1 MKVIPREGRSPTFIP
16 PGAWD
21 RLGKDRPTVG
31 ARSVRRHV
39 RQTTVTTA
47 RRAEASTAARYWEI
61 DALRGVAILMMVTYH
76 LMWDLWNY
84 RILPDVVLYEG
95 FWKYFQRAT
104 AGLFLLLVGVSLA
117 VVTQRRL
124 AHSTT
129 LPFRPYL
136 WRGLRIFGW
145 GMVVSLVVWAA
156 RIGYIHFGILHLI
169 GFASVAA
176 YPFLRYR
183 RLNLGLWAAF
193 FIAGYFLLS
202 VRVDFPWL
210 LWLGLTPAAY
220 YPNDYFPVIPY
231 FGVPLLG
238 LFVGNSLYTATR
250 RTFYL
255 PDLSAWLPVAGLRWL
270 GRHSLVIYLVHQLA
284 LFGILVALGL
294 IRL

>member
-1 MKVIPREGRSPTFIP
+1 
-16 PGAWD
+16 
-21 RLGKDRPTVG
+21 
-31 ARSVRRHV
+31 
-39 RQTTVTTA
+39 VTTA
-47 RRAEASTAARYWEI
+47 HRAGASSAGRYWEI

-76 LMWDLWNY
+76 LMWDLWYY
-84 RILPDVVLYEG
+84 RILPNVVLYEG

-117 VVTQRRL
+117 VITQRRL
-124 AHSTT
+124 AGSAPGGFPPLGAGAPT

-145 GMVVSLVVWAA
+145 GLVVSVVVWAA

-183 RLNLGLWAAF
+183 WLNLALWAAF
-193 FIAGYFLLS
+193 FIGGYFLLD
-202 VRVDFPWL
+202 VRVGYPWL
-210 LWLGLTPAAY
+210 LWLGVTPAAY

-238 LFVGNSLYTATR
+238 LFVGNSLYTAAGR
-250 RTFYL
+250 GFGL
-255 PDLSAWLPVAGLRWL
+255 PDLSRWLPIAGLRWL
-270 GRHSLVIYLVHQLA
+270 GRHSLVIYLTHQLA
-284 LFGILVALGL
+284 LFGLLVALGF

>member
-1 MKVIPREGRSPTFIP
+1 MKPV
-16 PGAWD
+16 
-21 RLGKDRPTVG
+21 
-31 ARSVRRHV
+31 
-39 RQTTVTTA
+39 
-47 RRAEASTAARYWEI
+47 RRAEDTSAARYWEI
-61 DALRGVAILMMVTYH
+61 DALRGVAILMMVIYH
-76 LMWDLWNY
+76 LMWDLWYY

-104 AGLFLLLVGVSLA
+104 AGNFLILVGVSLA
-117 VVTQRRL
+117 VVSQRRL
-124 AHSTT
+124 ARSDK

-136 WRGLRIFGW
+136 LRGLRIFGW
-145 GMVVSLVVWAA
+145 GLVISLVVWAV

-169 GFASVAA
+169 GFATIAA

-183 RLNLGLWAAF
+183 RLNLALWAVF
-193 FIAGYFLLS
+193 FVAGYFLLP

-210 LWLGLTPAAY
+210 LWLGLVPNAY

-238 LFVGNSLYTATR
+238 LFIGNSLYTATG
-250 RTFYL
+250 RTFAL
-255 PDLSAWLPVAGLRWL
+255 PDLSRWLPIRGLRWL
-270 GRHSLVIYLVHQLA
+270 GRHSLPIYLVHQVA